1 MRDSEPTSDAD
12 ALGGALP
19 PGGLMDLLGVCA
31 VVLDHTG
38 RIVLWSPQAEEVF
51 GYTAQEALGR
61 YAAHLLVDQG
71 HRDLA
76 VGLFSR
82 VIATGTSWAGAFPVR
97 HKDGVSRLVEFRNM
111 RLLDEGGEVYAL
123 GIAAGRQV
131 LHRMETGLALCEKLV
146 SQSPIGVALLD
157 NELRYLLVNPALE
170 RINGLPAADHIGRR
184 PRDILTF
191 LDVATIESCLREVL
205 DTGTPITDRYVVG
218 RTPADPDTDH
228 AWSVSYYRL
237 EGAHGQLL
245 GVANSVVDVT
255 ERHRAEAEAER
266 GRRGL
271 ALLATAAANV
281 GTTLEVERTAQELAD
296 VMVPDLADI
305 AAVDILDSALELRH
319 GADVH
324 GPRRFRALGL
334 ASAYPT
340 EAAVA
345 ADRLGDLASY
355 RADRLITRCVRT
367 GRPVL
372 VPEVSAA
379 DLEHIARDREA
390 ARALARSGVH
400 SYLAVPLTAH
410 QQVLGAVDLVRARNA
425 EPFDDDDVLL
435 AGELAHRA
443 AIAIDNARWH
453 QSIRLT
459 AETLQRS
466 LLPGPPPPLHGLDIA
481 SRYQPAQASCAV
493 GGDWYDIIP
502 LDHDRTALVVGDV
515 MGHGIDAAATMGR
528 LRTATQA
535 FADLAMPPDEVLHHL
550 DTTTARL
557 ETHIATCVYAVYD
570 PHRHACHIANAGH
583 MPPVLIPHGRPP
595 RLLELPA
602 GTPLGVG
609 HAQYSTT
616 DVELRPGDRLVLYTD
631 GLVETRHHTIDERLD
646 QLLQLLR
653 HSGPIES
660 TCTDLLE
667 ALRDGDTTDDIA
679 LLIAQA
685 RAGSV
690 SHASADSGSSRPA
703 GPG

>member
-1 MRDSEPTSDAD
+1 MRDSGADYDAD
-12 ALGGALP
+12 GLGVMVP

-31 VVLDHTG
+31 VVLDHSG

-51 GYTAQEALGR
+51 GSTAKEALGC
-61 YAAHLLVDQG
+61 YAAHLLVDQR

-76 VGLFSR
+76 AGLFSE
-82 VIATGTSWAGAFPVR
+82 VMATGTSWAGAFPVR
-97 HKDGVSRLVEFRNM
+97 HKDGVNRLVEFRNM
-111 RLLDEGGEVYAL
+111 RLLDESGEVYAL

-146 SQSPIGVALLD
+146 SQSPMGVALLD
-157 NELRYLLVNPALE
+157 HDLRYLLVNPALE
-170 RINGLPAADHIGRR
+170 RINGLTAADHIGRH

-191 LDVATIESCLREVL
+191 LDVETIESCLREVL
-205 DTGTPITDRYVVG
+205 ATGTPIIDRYVVG
-218 RTPADPDTDH
+218 RTPADPDRDH

-237 EGAHGQLL
+237 EGAHGQLM
-245 GVANSVVDVT
+245 GVANSVVDIT

-266 GRRGL
+266 GRRRL
-271 ALLATAAANV
+271 ALLATAAASV
-281 GTTLEVERTAQELAD
+281 GTTLEVDRTAQELTD

-319 GADVH
+319 GADDD

-334 ASAYPT
+334 ARAYPS
-340 EAAVA
+340 EAAEA
-345 ADRLGDLASY
+345 ADQLGDLASY

-372 VPEVSAA
+372 VPEVGAA
-379 DLEHIARDREA
+379 DLEHIARDPDA
-390 ARALARSGVH
+390 ARLLASSGVH

-410 QQVLGAVDLVRARNA
+410 QEILGAVDLVRARNA

-466 LLPGPPPPLHGLDIA
+466 LLPGPPPPLYGLDIA
-481 SRYQPAQASCAV
+481 ARYQPAQISCAV
-493 GGDWYDIIP
+493 GGDWYDVIP
-502 LDHDRTALVVGDV
+502 LDGDRTALVVGDV

-535 FADLAMPPDEVLHHL
+535 FADLAMPPDEVLRHL
-550 DTTTARL
+550 DTTTTRL

-570 PHRHACHIANAGH
+570 PHRHTCHIANAGH

-595 RLLELPA
+595 RLLALPE

-609 HAQYSTT
+609 HAQYRT
-616 DVELRPGDRLVLYTD
+616 VELELNPGDRLVLYTD

-646 QLLQLLR
+646 ELRRLLD
-653 HSGPIES
+653 HSGPLQA
-660 TCTDLLE
+660 TCTHLLE

-685 RAGSV
+685 RAENV
-690 SHASADSGSSRPA
+690 RRA
-703 GPG
+703 